1 MCTDSGTVGRLLLLM
16 LLMLLLMLEEAVASG
31 STSENQCTTPGVIL
45 AYMQL
50 PRAIVRCAVSEES
63 YVPAM

>member
-1 MCTDSGTVGRLLLLM
+1 M
-16 LLMLLLMLEEAVASG
+16 LLMLVEAVASG